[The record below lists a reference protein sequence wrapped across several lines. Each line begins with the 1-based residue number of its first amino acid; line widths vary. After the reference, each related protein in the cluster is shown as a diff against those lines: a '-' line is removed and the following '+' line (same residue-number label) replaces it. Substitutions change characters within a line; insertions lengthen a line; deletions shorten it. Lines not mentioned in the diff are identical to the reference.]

1 MSTLLPTKAPKLILN
16 PRRLTYLMLAP
27 PKFGKTTFFT
37 GCPNCI
43 LLAFEAGYASA
54 ECPVIVITDWDRPYK
69 QKKEGWGE
77 DEDGVVYTSAI
88 EVLEELERENPYE
101 MIVIDT
107 VDMLVKMASDY
118 HCAAAKVEHP
128 SDGGDY
134 GRGYDLLQTTPVR
147 RYYNRL
153 TRLGGG
159 VAAITHVRERSE
171 KDKFG
176 QERFRR
182 ETTLPS
188 AIQTF
193 VHTQS
198 DVIMHGFFG
207 RRRKGQADRDRYI
220 YMDGTDEILAG
231 SRIRQVRFPSKYVVS
246 APTREHIALP
256 WEQWESF
263 FTNNPLAGE
272 EAEKQFL
279 RLFGGL
285 NDEALELTQTQQDND
300 KKTTTT

>member
-1 MSTLLPTKAPKLILN
+1 MLPTKAPKLILN

-27 PKFGKTTFFT
+27 PKFGKTTFFS
-37 GCPNCI
+37 GCPNSL

-54 ECPVIVITDWDRPYK
+54 ECPVICITSWDRPYK
-69 QKKEGWGE
+69 EKKEGWGE
-77 DEDGVVYTSAI
+77 DESGVVYASAT
-88 EVLEELERENPYE
+88 EVLEELEKECPYDLL
-101 MIVIDT
+101 IIDT
-107 VDMLVKMASDY
+107 LDMLVKMSSDY

-153 TRLGGG
+153 TRLGAG
-159 VAAITHVRERSE
+159 VAGITHTRERSE

-198 DVIMHGFFG
+198 DCIMHGFFG
-207 RRRKGQADRDRYI
+207 RRRKGQSDRDRYI

-231 SRIRQVRFPSKYVVS
+231 SRIRQVHLPSKYVVA
-246 APTREHIALP
+246 APTRENIALP

-263 FTNNPLAGE
+263 FTDNPAAGE
-272 EAEKQFL
+272 NAEKQFL
-279 RLFGGL
+279 RLFQGL
-285 NDEALELTQTQQDND
+285 NDEPLEITQQTET
-300 KKTTTT
+300 KTKTT